1 MNPLQQPSLPDSLE
15 VWVPTNRYDK
25 DGQPTHM
32 DGWNEIISAY
42 RSNRHKGNAREIEN
56 VEYVA
61 SYVREAMQSQHWRAM
76 RDKKRAVRCRV
87 HLLFVERDRRRDIGN
102 IHGGAKY
109 ALDAL
114 TWRHPYGAG
123 AILDDSQRWLADVT
137 YSVTRNPN
145 KPGLYM
151 LVRALEERP
160 MA

>member
-151 LVRALEERP
+151 HVRALEERP